1 MRSGGEEEEE
11 KRCDRSPISKIAR
24 GDRGLAAAQFR
35 RRIALFFPSCLC
47 LATKDRPPKD
57 LFSQINGGVSRLAS
71 LLRTGS
77 ESLLGEDGRK
87 KERTDQGRRRERERE
102 IIYRL
107 GDG

>member
-35 RRIALFFPSCLC
+35 RRIALFFPS
-47 LATKDRPPKD
+47 
-57 LFSQINGGVSRLAS
+57 SAS

-87 KERTDQGRRRERERE
+87 KERTDQGRRRERERDNLSARGR
-102 IIYRL
+102 IRKIGRK
-107 GDG
+107 GG